1 MVLRPAHPG
10 KPLCRPLT
18 PGPGGTEEP
27 AVSLAPA
34 ALLWPREG
42 PREAPE
48 VLGSLLRGL
57 GVRGDGDQMGPSD
70 GEDFF
75 G

>member
-1 MVLRPAHPG
+1 MVLRPDHPG
-10 KPLCRPLT
+10 KPLCRSLT

-57 GVRGDGDQMGPSD
+57 
-70 GEDFF
+70 
-75 G
+75 